1 MFRLVFGGALLGAVL
16 LIGAALFA
24 PNSSAAPLD
33 TSNAAAQASCEGI
46 TRLVAVHGR
55 VDMLA
60 GAFNTTAADFV
71 AWQQTR
77 YGPIPAD
84 GPQVAGSVSMWTR
97 MPATEPLTVC
107 FFDGHFTNGFSRPRG
122 AKVPDYDRIVMV
134 IDETGQAT
142 LETAGYRATTRA
154 EKPVR
159 KP

>member
-1 MFRLVFGGALLGAVL
+1 MFRLVLSGVLLGTVL
-16 LIGAALFA
+16 LTGAALFA
-24 PNSSAAPLD
+24 RNSSAAPLD
-33 TSNAAAQASCEGI
+33 TSNAAAQASCDGI

-55 VDMLA
+55 IDMLA

-84 GPQVAGSVSMWTR
+84 GPRVIESMWTR
-97 MPATEPLTVC
+97 MPATGSLTVC

-134 IDETGQAT
+134 IDGTGQAT